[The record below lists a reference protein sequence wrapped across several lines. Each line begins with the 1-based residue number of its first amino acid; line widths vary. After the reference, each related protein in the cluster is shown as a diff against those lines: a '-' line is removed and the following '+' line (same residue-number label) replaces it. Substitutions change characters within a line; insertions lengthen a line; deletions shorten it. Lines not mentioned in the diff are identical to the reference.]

1 MRHSVGVAL
10 VDIME
15 RVYVIS
21 TQEDAVRTVVDIDDE
36 VLDAARAALG
46 TTTKVETV
54 NRALAEVVALAAR
67 RRDLERL
74 CSGGLPDLGDDA
86 LYDAARR

>member
-86 LYDAARR
+86 LYDAAWR

>member
-1 MRHSVGVAL
+1 VAS
-10 VDIME
+10 VDIMK
-15 RVYVIS
+15 RADVIS
-21 TQEDAVRTVVDIDDE
+21 SGEDAVRTVVDIDDE
-36 VLDAARAALG
+36 LLAAAREALG

-86 LYDAARR
+86 LYDAAWH